1 MPNLNWSLVT
11 LSFLIESS
19 LRRACLSTAWLN
31 AAVRMA
37 FEADAIRNDIA
48 VPHPQAALNFSAAA
62 TAHRHPAL
70 AGNRLSHMQS
80 AIDAEFQLCAFPMHQ
95 PEFAGWTRQGP
106 FNRVIE
112 APARTAIAAIVFL
125 KVDLNRVANGRRTEQ
140 APAVADPGGFQRNP
154 AG

>member
-80 AIDAEFQLCAFPMHQ
+80 AVDADRPFVIPLRCAALWGAADIQMHV
-95 PEFAGWTRQGP
+95 T
-106 FNRVIE
+106 VCLD
-112 APARTAIAAIVFL
+112 V
-125 KVDLNRVANGRRTEQ
+125 
-140 APAVADPGGFQRNP
+140 
-154 AG
+154 